1 MFNQGISLMDVKKI
15 KLKQSKFKSKPVIA
29 GFAVFLLAAL
39 TWYVSASAGG
49 ASVKRN
55 DMLFGTVKQGDLQV
69 EIEGYG
75 ALRSDKQ
82 VLITSLTSATVQEI
96 VLKPGALVTAES
108 IIVQLANPELQQ
120 RVNSAMRDLSQQ
132 KANLRRLKLNQQR
145 EILNES
151 GSFAELQA
159 RYETAKVRLEAQS
172 GLVKSGIVSALD
184 YKESVVEETQ
194 LKKRLEIHQQRTAA
208 LKLVNQEAINI
219 QLEQIKQQ
227 QGQLDIAQ
235 NRLERL
241 SVKAGFD
248 GVLQR
253 LSVDLGQS
261 LAAGQEIALIG
272 SVQDLIALVRVPQS
286 KAQQIF
292 VGQKAIVDTRRDKIT
307 GTVARI
313 DPVVVENTVEI
324 EIALPEQL
332 PGSAR
337 PQLSVDAVIITD
349 VLANI
354 TYMERPV
361 NGRGNST
368 SFLFQLDNA
377 LNSAQKIEVKF
388 GKEAGRY
395 IEIIDGGK
403 VNDTFIVSDLSLLK
417 NSKLTIENF

>member
-1 MFNQGISLMDVKKI
+1 MDVKKI
-15 KLKQSKFKSKPVIA
+15 KPKQSKFKSMPVI
-29 GFAVFLLAAL
+29 GGVAVCLLAAL
-39 TWYVSASAGG
+39 TWYVNANTGVT
-49 ASVKRN
+49 SVKRN

-69 EIEGYG
+69 VIEGYG

-82 VLITSLTSATVQEI
+82 VLLTSLTTATVQEI
-96 VLKPGALVTAES
+96 VLKPGALVKTDS

-120 RVNSAMRDLSQQ
+120 QVDSATQELAQR
-132 KANLRRLKLNQQR
+132 KANLRQLKLNQQR
-145 EILNES
+145 ELLNEHA
-151 GSFAELQA
+151 SFAEMEA
-159 RYETAKVRLEAQS
+159 HYETAKVRLEAQS

-184 YKESVVEETQ
+184 YKDSVVQEAQ
-194 LKKRLEIHQQRTAA
+194 LKKRLTIHEQRTTA

-219 QLEQIKQQ
+219 QIEQIKQQ

-235 NRLERL
+235 NRLDRL
-241 SVKAGFD
+241 TVKAGFD

-253 LSVDLGQS
+253 LSVELGQS

-292 VGQKAIVDTRRDKIT
+292 TGQKAIIDTRRDKVF

-313 DPVVVENTVEI
+313 DPVVVENTVEV
-324 EIALPEQL
+324 EIALPDQL
-332 PGSAR
+332 PASAR

-349 VLANI
+349 TLTNI

-361 NGRGNST
+361 NGIANSN
-368 SFLFQLDNA
+368 SSLFRVDDSNNYAMRIQ
-377 LNSAQKIEVKF
+377 VKF

-417 NSKLTIENF
+417 NAELTIDDF

>member
-1 MFNQGISLMDVKKI
+1 MDVKKI
-15 KLKQSKFKSKPVIA
+15 KLKQNKFKSMPVI
-29 GFAVFLLAAL
+29 GGLAVCLLAAL
-39 TWYVSASAGG
+39 TWYVSANAGG
-49 ASVKRN
+49 TSVKRN
-55 DMLFGTVKQGDLQV
+55 DLLFGTVKQGDLQV

-82 VLITSLTSATVQEI
+82 LLITSLTSATVQEI
-96 VLKPGALVTAES
+96 VLKPGALVTPDS

-120 RVNSAMRDLSQQ
+120 LLDSAIQELSQR
-132 KANLRRLKLNQQR
+132 KANLRQLKLNHKR

-151 GSFAELQA
+151 GSFAEMEA
-159 RYETAKVRLEAQS
+159 SYETAKVRLEAQS
-172 GLVKSGIVSALD
+172 GLVKSGIVSVLA
-184 YKESVVEETQ
+184 YKESLVHEAQ
-194 LKKRLEIHQQRTAA
+194 LKKRIIIHHQRTAA

-235 NRLERL
+235 NRLDRL
-241 SVKAGFD
+241 TVRAGFS

-253 LSVDLGQS
+253 LSVELGQS

-292 VGQKAIVDTRRDKIT
+292 IGQKAIVDTRRDKIV
-307 GTVARI
+307 GTVSRI

-324 EIALPEQL
+324 EIALPDQL
-332 PGSAR
+332 PASAR

-349 VLANI
+349 ILTNI

-361 NGRGNST
+361 NGKANSN
-368 SFLFQLDNA
+368 SNLFRLDESHNTA
-377 LNSAQKIEVKF
+377 MIIAVKF

-395 IEIIDGGK
+395 IEIIEGGK

-417 NSKLTIENF
+417 NSELTIENF

>member
-1 MFNQGISLMDVKKI
+1 MDVKKI
-15 KLKQSKFKSKPVIA
+15 KPQQSQFKTKQIIGGLAVCLFVALIWFVSTNA
-29 GFAVFLLAAL
+29 GV
-39 TWYVSASAGG
+39 T
-49 ASVKRN
+49 SVKRN
-55 DMLFGTVKQGDLQV
+55 DVLFGTVKQGDLQV

-96 VLKPGALVTAES
+96 ILKPGALVTVDS
-108 IIVQLANPELQQ
+108 VIVQLANPELQQ
-120 RVNSAMRDLSQQ
+120 QLNSAVQELSQR
-132 KANLRRLKLNQQR
+132 KANLRQLKLNQQR

-151 GSFAELQA
+151 GNFAELEA
-159 RYETAKVRLEAQS
+159 RYETAKVELEAQS
-172 GLVKSGIVSALD
+172 GLIKSGIVSAID
-184 YKESVVEETQ
+184 YKGSLVQEAQ
-194 LKKRLEIHQQRTAA
+194 LKKRLKIHKQRTAA
-208 LKLVNQEAINI
+208 LVLVNQEAIKI

-235 NRLERL
+235 NRLDRL

-253 LSVDLGQS
+253 LSVELGQS

-292 VGQKAIVDTRRDKIT
+292 IGQKTIIDTRRDKII
-307 GTVARI
+307 GTVSRI
-313 DPVVVENTVEI
+313 DPVVVENTVEV

-332 PGSAR
+332 PASAR

-349 VLANI
+349 VLPNI

-361 NGRGNST
+361 NGKANS
-368 SFLFQLDNA
+368 SSSLFRLDESKNTA
-377 LNSAQKIEVKF
+377 MRIDVKF

-395 IEIIDGGK
+395 IEIIEGGK

-417 NSKLTIENF
+417 NSELNIENF

>member
-1 MFNQGISLMDVKKI
+1 MDVKKS
-15 KLKQSKFKSKPVIA
+15 KPKQSKFKTMPVI
-29 GFAVFLLAAL
+29 GGLSVCLLIAV
-39 TWYVSASAGG
+39 TWYVSANAG
-49 ASVKRN
+49 ATSVKRN

-108 IIVQLANPELQQ
+108 IVVQLANPELQQ
-120 RVNSAMRDLSQQ
+120 LVNSAMQELSQR
-132 KANLRRLKLNQQR
+132 KANLRQLKLNQQR

-151 GSFAELQA
+151 GTFAEMEA
-159 RYETAKVRLEAQS
+159 RYETAKVKLEAQA
-172 GLVKSGIVSALD
+172 GLIKSGIVSALD
-184 YKESVVEETQ
+184 YKESLVQEAQ
-194 LKKRLEIHQQRTAA
+194 LKKRLKIHTQRTAA

-235 NRLERL
+235 NRLDRL
-241 SVKAGFD
+241 TVKAGFD

-253 LSVDLGQS
+253 LSVELGQS
-261 LAAGQEIALIG
+261 LAAGQEVALIG

-292 VGQKAIVDTRRDKIT
+292 IGQKAIVDTRRDKML
-307 GTVARI
+307 GTVSRI
-313 DPVVVENTVEI
+313 DPVVVDNTVEV
-324 EIALPEQL
+324 EIALPDQL
-332 PGSAR
+332 PASAR

-349 VLANI
+349 TLTNI

-361 NGRGNST
+361 NGKANSDTNLFRLDDSQSYAMRT
-368 SFLFQLDNA
+368 S
-377 LNSAQKIEVKF
+377 VKF

-403 VNDTFIVSDLSLLK
+403 VNDTFIVSDLSSLK
-417 NSKLTIENF
+417 NTELTIENF

>member
-1 MFNQGISLMDVKKI
+1 MDVKKV
-15 KLKQSKFKSKPVIA
+15 KPKQNKFKSMPVI
-29 GFAVFLLAAL
+29 GGLAVCLLAAL
-39 TWYVSASAGG
+39 TWYVSANAGG
-49 ASVKRN
+49 TSVKRN
-55 DMLFGTVKQGDLQV
+55 DLLFGTVKQGDLQV

-82 VLITSLTSATVQEI
+82 LLITSLTSATVQEI
-96 VLKPGALVTAES
+96 VLKPGALVSANS

-120 RVNSAMRDLSQQ
+120 LVDSAVQELSQR
-132 KANLRRLKLNQQR
+132 KANLRQLKLNHKR

-151 GSFAELQA
+151 GSFAEMEA
-159 RYETAKVRLEAQS
+159 SYETAKVRLEAQS
-172 GLVKSGIVSALD
+172 GLVKSGIVSVLA
-184 YKESVVEETQ
+184 YKESLVHEAQ
-194 LKKRLEIHQQRTAA
+194 LKKRIIIHHQRTAA

-235 NRLERL
+235 NRLDRL
-241 SVKAGFD
+241 TVRAGFS

-253 LSVDLGQS
+253 LSVELGQS

-292 VGQKAIVDTRRDKIT
+292 IGQKAIVDTRRDKIV
-307 GTVARI
+307 GTVSRI

-324 EIALPEQL
+324 EIALPDQL
-332 PGSAR
+332 PASAR

-349 VLANI
+349 ILTNI

-361 NGRGNST
+361 NGKANSN
-368 SFLFQLDNA
+368 SNLFRLDESHNTA
-377 LNSAQKIEVKF
+377 MIIAVKF

-395 IEIIDGGK
+395 IEIIEGGK

-417 NSKLTIENF
+417 NSELTIENF

>member
-1 MFNQGISLMDVKKI
+1 MDVKKI
-15 KLKQSKFKSKPVIA
+15 KPKQNKFKSKPVIV
-29 GFAVFLLAAL
+29 GLAVCLLAAL
-39 TWYVSASAGG
+39 TWYVSANAGG
-49 ASVKRN
+49 TSVKRN
-55 DMLFGTVKQGDLQV
+55 NMLFGTVKQGDLQV

-82 VLITSLTSATVQEI
+82 VLITSLTRATVQEI
-96 VLKPGALVTAES
+96 VLKPGALVTADS

-120 RVNSAMRDLSQQ
+120 QVNSAIRELSQQ
-132 KANLRRLKLNQQR
+132 KANLRQLKLNQRR

-151 GSFAELQA
+151 GNFAELEA

-172 GLVKSGIVSALD
+172 GLVKSGIVSVLD
-184 YKESVVEETQ
+184 YKDSLVQEAQ
-194 LKKRLEIHQQRTAA
+194 LKKRLKIHQQRTAA

-219 QLEQIKQQ
+219 QLEQIKQE

-235 NRLERL
+235 NRLDRL

-253 LSVDLGQS
+253 LSVELGQS

-292 VGQKAIVDTRRDKIT
+292 IGQKAIVDTRRDKIV
-307 GTVARI
+307 GTVSRI
-313 DPVVVENTVEI
+313 DPVVVENTVEF
-324 EIALPEQL
+324 EIALPDQL
-332 PGSAR
+332 PASAR

-349 VLANI
+349 ILTNI

-361 NGRGNST
+361 NGKANTNAS
-368 SFLFQLDNA
+368 LFRLDDSNNTA
-377 LNSAQKIEVKF
+377 MRTEVKF

-395 IEIIDGGK
+395 IEILDGGQ

-417 NSKLTIENF
+417 NSELNIENF

>member
-1 MFNQGISLMDVKKI
+1 MDVKKV
-15 KLKQSKFKSKPVIA
+15 KTKQSKLKTMPVI
-29 GFAVFLLAAL
+29 GGLAVCLLAAL
-39 TWYVSASAGG
+39 TWYVSTQTGG
-49 ASVKRN
+49 TSVKRN

-96 VLKPGALVTAES
+96 VLKPGALVTADS
-108 IIVQLANPELQQ
+108 IVVQLANPELQQ
-120 RVNSAMRDLSQQ
+120 EVDSAVRELSQR
-132 KANLRRLKLNQQR
+132 KANLRQLKLNQKR

-151 GSFAELQA
+151 GTFAELEA
-159 RYETAKVRLEAQS
+159 RYETAKVKLEAQS

-184 YKESVVEETQ
+184 YKDSLVQEAQ
-194 LKKRLEIHQQRTAA
+194 LKKRLNIHKQRTAA

-219 QLEQIKQQ
+219 QQEQIQQQ
-227 QGQLDIAQ
+227 QGQLDIAN
-235 NRLERL
+235 NRLDRL
-241 SVKAGFD
+241 TVKAGFD

-253 LSVDLGQS
+253 LSVELGQS
-261 LAAGQEIALIG
+261 LSAGQEIALIG

-292 VGQKAIVDTRRDKIT
+292 IGQKAIIDTRRDKIV

-313 DPVVVENTVEI
+313 DPVVVDNTVEV
-324 EIALPEQL
+324 EIALPDQL
-332 PGSAR
+332 PASAR
-337 PQLSVDAVIITD
+337 PQLSVDAIIITD

-361 NGRGNST
+361 NGKANSN
-368 SFLFQLDNA
+368 SSLFLLDDSNNA
-377 LNSAQKIEVKF
+377 AMRIPVKF

-395 IEIIDGGK
+395 IEIIEGGK
-403 VNDTFIVSDLSLLK
+403 VNDIFIVSDLSLVK
-417 NSKLTIENF
+417 NSELTIDSF